1 MGGGGIIAW
10 SFVSAKERTVARM
23 AYYRFDGW
31 QNSDGE
37 GAWGIWVELDE
48 YGNDLNRGMRAWVP
62 AAWQLS
68 VGDIPP
74 ADAEPWSAG
83 SGSGCFL
90 TSACVDVLGKDDD
103 CYELTILRRFR
114 DEWLSKQDGGR
125 SDIAQYYSFAPSVV
139 NRIDSLPNRLDIY
152 QTIYEE
158 LVAPCVEMIEQGR
171 RLDAWQLY
179 KQYSRDLI
187 AQYSAQTA

>member
-1 MGGGGIIAW
+1 
-10 SFVSAKERTVARM
+10 M

-37 GAWGIWVELDE
+37 GAWGIWVEL
-48 YGNDLNRGMRAWVP
+48 
-62 AAWQLS
+62 
-68 VGDIPP
+68 
-74 ADAEPWSAG
+74 
-83 SGSGCFL
+83 
-90 TSACVDVLGKDDD
+90 DDD